1 MTTSGKKAF
10 VLLWLLVLSSCT
22 MTIKSPVTQV
32 EYTGQINQE
41 GISIV
46 AVPPF
51 WAWAVDFYKSFK

>member
-1 MTTSGKKAF
+1 
-10 VLLWLLVLSSCT
+10 

-41 GISIV
+41 GISIT